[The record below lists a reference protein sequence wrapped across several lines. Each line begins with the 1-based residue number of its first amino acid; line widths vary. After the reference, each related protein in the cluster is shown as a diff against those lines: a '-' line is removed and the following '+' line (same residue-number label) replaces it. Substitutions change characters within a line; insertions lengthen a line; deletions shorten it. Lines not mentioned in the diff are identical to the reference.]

1 MVKSRTNV
9 KKHWSYLSDA
19 VGAYIIRRSF
29 TDRNG
34 KLHTGKNYKIYLR

>member
-1 MVKSRTNV
+1 MLKNIGPIY
-9 KKHWSYLSDA
+9 HDA